1 MLVSLVLCVGWN
13 FANCVQGLRSF
24 LVWRA
29 CRCKRYCR
37 VRLSSESALKEVVVW
52 NFVGVVGS
60 LYNVGIRLVVLCSLV
75 ILLHC
80 DFLKTHIY
88 ACYVMIYR
96 NKFRRVLM
104 SCIQGLVLAGKL
116 TREASANYWLD
127 VVCLGE

>member
-52 NFVGVVGS
+52 NFVGVVGTTWGLDWSFYVHS
-60 LYNVGIRLVVLCSLV
+60 LFYCIATSS
-75 ILLHC
+75 
-80 DFLKTHIY
+80 KPIY
-88 ACYVMIYR
+88 MHA
-96 NKFRRVLM
+96 
-104 SCIQGLVLAGKL
+104 
-116 TREASANYWLD
+116 T
-127 VVCLGE
+127 